1 MTEPAGPLVAPDG
14 EAKMTD
20 ARETLWFKQVPEGYV
35 FGAPK
40 PWIFGRRRFF
50 LVDEAQKA
58 QLLAVLTA
66 RSQSA
71 ALIMVILPFLAMFT
85 ASVAAIVF
93 IAGDGDHSLAVF
105 SETLIAVA
113 VSMYLALLIAAGP
126 TRRVQPLLAGLSP
139 TDQRITIAD
148 RRAIAAKQIWLPSR
162 LTLVASHMVL
172 SAMFFVQAAQ
182 RTGGNPANILHN
194 VSTFSATFAA
204 CCFAFSSISLLI
216 SALRARKQGQL
227 TTVPADQRVKK
238 ILPMAFVL
246 ALAIGALGLVIY
258 AGQLEAK
265 TEAAAVQRRE
275 KSAEISKRL
284 SVLTERVNK
293 SAAARASMKAR
304 AAANSARM
312 KALIDKLNHP
322 TVKCETPAST
332 DCAERARQETQ
343 AVEADIAAAN
353 KQAAALVKENA
364 GIEKES
370 ADINR
375 ELAAIR
381 AENDANR

>member
-1 MTEPAGPLVAPDG
+1 MR
-14 EAKMTD
+14 EANMTD

-35 FGAPK
+35 FGAPN
-40 PWIFGRRRFF
+40 PWIFGRRQFF

-71 ALIMVILPFLAMFT
+71 ALTMVILPFLAMF
-85 ASVAAIVF
+85 AACVAAIVF
-93 IAGDGDHSLAVF
+93 VAGDGDHSLAVF

-113 VSMYLALLIAAGP
+113 VSLYLALLIAAGP

-182 RTGGNPANILHN
+182 KTGGNPANILHS

-246 ALAIGALGLVIY
+246 VLAIAALGVVIY
-258 AGQLEAK
+258 AGQLE
-265 TEAAAVQRRE
+265 VQRRE

-284 SVLTERVNK
+284 NVMTERVRK
-293 SAAARASMKAR
+293 STAARASMKAR
-304 AAANSARM
+304 AAANSARIHT
-312 KALIDKLNHP
+312 LIGKLNHP

-332 DCAERARQETQ
+332 DCAERARQEQQ
-343 AVEADIAAAN
+343 AIEADIAATN
-353 KQAAALVKENA
+353 NQAAALVKENA

-370 ADINR
+370 ADINAA
-375 ELAAIR
+375 LAAIR
-381 AENDANR
+381 VELDANK